1 MVRRLFCGLLALLM
15 LVFGLLV
22 SSPGE
27 AQALEYHGSKS
38 YESGKYYQRLTQV
51 RMTKDPRTNIV
62 RIALSQVGYQEGN
75 NSKQL
80 SGEIY
85 GKGNC
90 TEYGRWYGI
99 QAMWCAM
106 FVSWCAD
113 VAGVSTKVIPKHSYT
128 PEGLAWFKARG
139 RAYTGKQV
147 LAGKYIPQPGDIV
160 YFRSDRNKNP
170 TNHVGIVTDYRAGY
184 LYTVEG
190 NASSKTIDTNG
201 GTIAQKVYHVSDKY
215 IVAICCPNY
224 ITLGNVRPAVVS
236 AYVPCRCHD
245 QQNLLDAPDELQ
257 FIQNPLILYE
267 R

>member
-1 MVRRLFCGLLALLM
+1 
-15 LVFGLLV
+15 
-22 SSPGE
+22 
-27 AQALEYHGSKS
+27 
-38 YESGKYYQRLTQV
+38 
-51 RMTKDPRTNIV
+51 
-62 RIALSQVGYQEGN
+62 
-75 NSKQL
+75 
-80 SGEIY
+80 
-85 GKGNC
+85 
-90 TEYGRWYGI
+90 
-99 QAMWCAM
+99 MWCAM

-170 TNHVGIVTDYRAGY
+170 TNHVGIVTEYRAGY